1 MSRKGSC
8 RVIDKSIWV
17 FIFFLP
23 FLSPV
28 AYFALLVG
36 LIYWFRSIKFS
47 TVLNFKPRI
56 FGFALIGL
64 IFAVLLSVIFST
76 NRLSSFG
83 AFALFLF
90 YPLVCLLIADRVRNN
105 DGAEKILQVAI
116 LSGVIVTAFGVVQ
129 YYTRLN
135 FKFSVPFLK
144 MSISTAPGIT
154 STLGNP
160 NRLAGYLGLIL
171 PLAFIFLLARKGI
184 RKKILPAI
192 LATLSI
198 ICLFFA
204 KSLGG
209 VMAIFVVIITI
220 SVIKNWKLSLILL
233 ALMFIF
239 LTFNLS
245 WIAGVIN
252 KYSNVKPRL
261 AAWEEVVPRVF
272 KDYPI
277 TGSGL
282 ATYKEISYKYSGNP
296 ELARSH
302 AHSLYLNYLCELG
315 IIGLGALLSVIIIF
329 LYSSIVYLRKHS
341 FFTAGGII
349 GGCTLSIFTVLIHGL
364 VTTFLDYFQLG
375 LLFWVVIGVGM
386 GFLRSQAPVK
396 KVISRKNL

>member
-1 MSRKGSC
+1 MTGKGRR

-28 AYFALLVG
+28 AYFGLLVA
-36 LIYWFRSIKFS
+36 LIYWFRNIKFS

-56 FGFALIGL
+56 FAFALIGW
-64 IFAVLLSVIFST
+64 IFAVLLSVIFSI
-76 NRLSSFG
+76 NRVSSFG

-90 YPLVCLLIADRVRNN
+90 YPLVCLLIADSVRDSN
-105 DGAEKILQVAI
+105 GAERILQAAI

-135 FKFSVPFLK
+135 LEFNVLFLK

-171 PLAFIFLLARKGI
+171 PLTFAFLLARKGI
-184 RKKILPAI
+184 RKKILPGI
-192 LATLSI
+192 VATLGL

-209 VMAIFVVIITI
+209 MMAIFVVVITI
-220 SVIKNWKLSLILL
+220 SVIRNWKFSLILL
-233 ALMFIF
+233 ALIFVF
-239 LTFNLS
+239 LTFNLN
-245 WIAGVIN
+245 WITGVIN
-252 KYSNVKPRL
+252 KYSNLKPRL
-261 AAWEEVVPRVF
+261 NAWEEVVPRVF

-282 ATYKEISYKYSGNP
+282 ATYKEISYKYSKNP
-296 ELARSH
+296 ELVRSH
-302 AHSLYLNYLCELG
+302 AHSLYFNYLSELG

-329 LYSSIVYLRKHS
+329 FYNCIVYLRKHS
-341 FFTAGGII
+341 FLTAGGII
-349 GGCTLSIFTVLIHGL
+349 GGCTLSIFAVLIYGL

-386 GFLRSQAPVK
+386 GFSRSQVPVK
-396 KVISRKNL
+396 KVSSMENS